1 MLPDSLVK
9 GKRDLRIRGLR
20 LDTRAAVFDTT
31 HMQQLLE
38 DMAKVRILVV
48 GDLMLD
54 HYIWGDA
61 SRLSPE
67 APVPIVKVGRDTYTA
82 GGAANVAAN
91 LRALGV
97 RTEVVGTAG
106 ADAYGRLL
114 QDILAQCGAAYDDTF
129 CSDDAATIVKTRVMC
144 RNQQLCRLD
153 REDAPAVYALPA
165 ESLDSLRE
173 KIERSDA
180 VILSDYAKG
189 VVTSELIRQV
199 QAMARPGQVVALDP
213 KPRADLLFSRV
224 SLMTPNK
231 AEALQLAGLHGAET
245 RGFPEADVA
254 ARIHARYAPEH
265 LVVTLGGEGMLLC
278 TGGRPGRHIPTAA
291 REVFDVSGA
300 GDTVIAS
307 LTAALVAGADIER
320 AATLANLAAGVV
332 VGKLGTAT
340 ASPAEIVAH
349 ETAGS

>member
-1 MLPDSLVK
+1 
-9 GKRDLRIRGLR
+9 
-20 LDTRAAVFDTT
+20 
-31 HMQQLLE
+31 MQQLLE
-38 DMAKVRILVV
+38 AISKLRILVV

-67 APVPIVKVGRDTYTA
+67 APVPIVKVGRDSYTA

-91 LRALGV
+91 LRSLGV
-97 RTEVVGTAG
+97 RTEVVGRVG

-114 QDILAQCGAAYDDTF
+114 EDILARCGAVYEDAF
-129 CSDDAATIVKTRVMC
+129 CSDGAATIVKTRVMC

-153 REDAPAVYALPA
+153 REDAASAYALPPDA
-165 ESLDSLRE
+165 IARLGE
-173 KIERSDA
+173 KVARADA

-213 KPRADLLFSRV
+213 KPREELLFSRV
-224 SLMTPNK
+224 SLLTPNK
-231 AEALQLAGLHGAET
+231 AEARQLAGLHSADANF
-245 RGFPEADVA
+245 FPEADIV
-254 ARIHARYAPEH
+254 ARIHERHAPEH
-265 LVVTLGGEGMLLC
+265 LVVTLGAEGMLLC
-278 TGGRPGRHIPTAA
+278 TGGRPGRRIPTAA

-300 GDTVIAS
+300 GDTVIAT
-307 LTAALVAGADIER
+307 LTAALAAGADIDR
-320 AATLANLAAGVV
+320 AAALANLAAGVV

-340 ASPAEIVAH
+340 ASPAEILAC
-349 ETAGS
+349 APAAP